1 MTEPP
6 RPPGAGDSGAQPPEA
21 TPPSAPFGSSADEPP
36 TAPLSGAPAG
46 GDYPPP
52 GGYPPPSG
60 GQPPSGGYPPPG
72 AHPPPGGH
80 AAPGAGYPTGG
91 GYGPPAGYANNEDKT
106 WALVAHFGGAAAMF
120 ISAGVLGWLP
130 PLVSMLA
137 RGNQSPTVRQHAVAA
152 LNFQLL
158 WSIVGLVGWIL
169 SCILIGFLGVG
180 AAVILGVVFGILA
193 GVKANEGQLYQYPMS
208 LSLIK

>member
-6 RPPGAGDSGAQPPEA
+6 RPPGAGGPGAQPDP
-21 TPPSAPFGSSADEPP
+21 TAPYGSSHEPP
-36 TAPLSGAPAG
+36 TAPLSGAPGA
-46 GDYPPP
+46 
-52 GGYPPPSG
+52 GGYPPPPGDQPPSG
-60 GQPPSGGYPPPG
+60 GYSSSGGYPPPG
-72 AHPPPGGH
+72 A
-80 AAPGAGYPTGG
+80 GYPTGG
-91 GYGPPAGYANNEDKT
+91 AYGTPSGGWASNEDKT

-120 ISAGVLGWLP
+120 VSGGVLGWLP
-130 PLVSMLA
+130 PLVAMLA

-169 SCILIGFLGVG
+169 SCILIGFAAVA

-193 GVKANEGQLYQYPMS
+193 GVKANEGELYRYPMS
-208 LSLIK
+208 ISMIK